1 MESDMTLGRVL
12 AALADPHRRR
22 VVAELA
28 GSDNDVE
35 RTCSSFALPVTKSTA
50 THHFR
55 VLSESGLIQLTDY
68 GNRKGVLLP
77 REVINRRFPG
87 LLDLLVA
94 ESKQ

>member
-1 MESDMTLGRVL
+1 MALGIVL

-22 VVAELA
+22 VVAQLA
-28 GSDNDVE
+28 ASESDIE

-55 VLSESGLIQLTDY
+55 VLAESGLIQLTDY
-68 GNRKGVLLP
+68 GNRRGVLLR
-77 REVINRRFPG
+77 REAVNRRFPG

-94 ESKQ
+94 EHGQQV